1 MVLILSR
8 TLMTVMEIGMMTG
21 MEILIYQTASDQ
33 SILIEQLQL
42 KQHSILPQT
51 TTQTWIKESTM

>member
-1 MVLILSR
+1 
-8 TLMTVMEIGMMTG
+8 MTVMEIGMMTG
-21 MEILIYQTASDQ
+21 MKILICQTASDQ

-51 TTQTWIKESTM
+51 TTQTWIKESTIKQQYF

>member
-1 MVLILSR
+1 MLILSR
-8 TLMTVMEIGMMTG
+8 TLMTAMEIGMMTG

-33 SILIEQLQL
+33 SILIKQLQL

-51 TTQTWIKESTM
+51 TAQTWIKESTM

>member
-1 MVLILSR
+1 MLILSR
-8 TLMTVMEIGMMTG
+8 TLMTAMEIGMMTG

-33 SILIEQLQL
+33 SILIKQLQL

-51 TTQTWIKESTM
+51 TTQTWIKETTM

>member
-1 MVLILSR
+1 MLILSR
-8 TLMTVMEIGMMTG
+8 TLMTAMEIGMMTG

-33 SILIEQLQL
+33 SILIKQLQL

>member
-1 MVLILSR
+1 
-8 TLMTVMEIGMMTG
+8 MTAMEIGMMTG

-51 TTQTWIKESTM
+51 TTQTWIKESTIKQQYF